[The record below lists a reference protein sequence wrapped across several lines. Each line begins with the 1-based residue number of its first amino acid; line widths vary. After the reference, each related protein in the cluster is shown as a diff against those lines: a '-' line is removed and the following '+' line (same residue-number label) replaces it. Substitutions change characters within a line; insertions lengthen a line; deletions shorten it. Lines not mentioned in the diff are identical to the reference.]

1 MRPGM
6 KSVRH
11 RHDDALSRVT
21 WGAFEH
27 LVAEYFRRQ
36 GYRVE
41 HTGTGEGNNLTD
53 GGIDLKLFHEQ
64 EIIVVQCKHWNSFQ
78 VPHNDV
84 HQLIGVMHTVGATG
98 AIVITSGE
106 FTTAACEA
114 AAKFRHIKLIDGK
127 TIRAM
132 LGPVSE
138 PLTGAPSLPAF
149 PEWSG
154 AARPPVRHGRK
165 QHADRAAAAAAVAAV
180 VVMAGA
186 LVMLYTFYI
195 HEIQQAQMATLSTG
209 SPRVT
214 SQAATTPDFRS
225 VFPAMLA
232 SHRAPTK
239 VDDHPPVVHDTTPL
253 TNRDLAEW
261 KRKNDES
268 MRILEKTTPPLP

>member
-27 LVAEYFRRQ
+27 LVAEHFRRQ

-41 HTGTGEGNNLTD
+41 HTGTGEGNKLTD
-53 GGIDLKLFHEQ
+53 GGIDLTLYREQ
-64 EIIVVQCKHWNSFQ
+64 ELIVVQCKHWNSFQ

-84 HQLIGVMHTVGATG
+84 HQLIGVMHTAGATG

-114 AAKFRHIKLIDGK
+114 AAKFRHIKLVDGK

-132 LGPVSE
+132 LGPIAE
-138 PLTGAPSLPAF
+138 PIDEAPALPAF
-149 PEWSG
+149 PTWTG
-154 AARPPVRHGRK
+154 AARPPVRQTR
-165 QHADRAAAAAAVAAV
+165 QHRTDRAAAVAAVAAV

-195 HEIQQAQMATLSTG
+195 HEIQQAQMARLLDAQK
-209 SPRVT
+209 RVATQQRTATPPPSVLPGLT
-214 SQAATTPDFRS
+214 SGLKMVETMRTR
-225 VFPAMLA
+225 
-232 SHRAPTK
+232 
-239 VDDHPPVVHDTTPL
+239 PPVIHH
-253 TNRDLAEW
+253 AA
-261 KRKNDES
+261 DEHEVVAA
-268 MRILEKTTPPLP
+268 LEDKKPIATMLKEQ

>member
-1 MRPGM
+1 M

-27 LVAEYFRRQ
+27 LVAEHFRRQ

-41 HTGTGEGNNLTD
+41 HTGTGEGNKLTD
-53 GGIDLKLFHEQ
+53 GGIDLTLYREQ
-64 EIIVVQCKHWNSFQ
+64 ELIVVQCKHWNSFQ

-84 HQLIGVMHTVGATG
+84 HQLIGVMHTAGATG

-132 LGPVSE
+132 LGPIAE
-138 PLTGAPSLPAF
+138 PIDEAPTLPTFPSLT
-149 PEWSG
+149 G
-154 AARPPVRHGRK
+154 AARPPVRQTR
-165 QHADRAAAAAAVAAV
+165 QHRTDRAAAIAAVAAV

-195 HEIQQAQMATLSTG
+195 HEIQQAQMARLRAGASQSG
-209 SPRVT
+209 SPMA
-214 SQAATTPDFRS
+214 Q
-225 VFPAMLA
+225 A
-232 SHRAPTK
+232 SHFPSLLPGLIPSQHHTSATDGRPAI
-239 VDDHPPVVHDTTPL
+239 VHDTTPL
-253 TNRDLAEW
+253 TKEDLADW
-261 KRKNDES
+261 KRQNDES
-268 MRILEKTTPPLP
+268 MRILAKTTPPVP